1 MANEITISM
10 TIDCINGDFRYAR
23 KVSGQKYDQA
33 AIGARSGVQEIGFAA
48 HEILL
53 ATDVVTEGW
62 VYMRNVDDTNFVEWG
77 IDVAAA
83 FEPVGKMEIGEPA
96 MFRLST
102 DAGAALY
109 LKADTAAV
117 KVEYIILED

>member
-1 MANEITISM
+1 MANEITVSVSL
-10 TIDCINGDFRYAR
+10 DCINGDFRHTR
-23 KVSGQKYDQA
+23 KVTGQKYTQD

-53 ATDVVTEGW
+53 ATDVVVEGW

-83 FEPVGKMEIGEPA
+83 FEPVGKMEVGEPA

-109 LKADTAAV
+109 LKANVGAV
-117 KVEYIILED
+117 KVEYVILED